1 MRDEAGSG
9 VLSQAFYWCD
19 LLVESG
25 TVPERKMTPLQ
36 GETNELLAIFNTV
49 AKNGKARRKRDEDKK
64 MRMRD
69 NQSLPTP

>member
-1 MRDEAGSG
+1 LEETG
-9 VLSQAFYWCD
+9 YWCD

-64 MRMRD
+64 MRMRGMKG
-69 NQSLPTP
+69 LR